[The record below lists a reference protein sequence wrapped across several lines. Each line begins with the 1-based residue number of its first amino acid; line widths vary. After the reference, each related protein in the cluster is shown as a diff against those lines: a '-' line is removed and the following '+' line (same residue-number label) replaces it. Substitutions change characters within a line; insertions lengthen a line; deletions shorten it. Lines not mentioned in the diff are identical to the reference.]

1 MLKTCSTRD
10 RFCLPGTYSLDIHSV
25 LPDFLMSNLLPNE
38 VSSTSFSDLFSASER
53 EEVLR
58 LTKSFPR
65 DAVLQALLL
74 SQWKG
79 EEAIISLEAP
89 KVHDD
94 ADGFK
99 LIPSTTTSES
109 PAAHLTEAQ
118 QIAAKADL
126 GYIVLRTEAGF
137 EHHRGIHR
145 KNWKTLWISFGLQPP
160 KRVPKGWLIR
170 HSLTKEE
177 NQKLWS
183 AQLLQ
188 GSPPLHDP

>member
-1 MLKTCSTRD
+1 
-10 RFCLPGTYSLDIHSV
+10 
-25 LPDFLMSNLLPNE
+25 MSNLPPNE

-118 QIAAKADL
+118 KIAAKADL
-126 GYIVLRTEAGF
+126 GYIVLRTEEGF

-145 KNWKTLWISFGLQPP
+145 KTWKSLWISFGRQPP
-160 KRVPKGWLIR
+160 TRVPKGWVIR
-170 HSLTKEE
+170 HSLTDEE

-183 AQLLQ
+183 GASLQ